1 MVCDVAKGCD
11 ETIGEVDSVCD
22 VASGIGYASKQGATW
37 ALLYNESRFDI
48 MYWKKTKRKY

>member
-1 MVCDVAKGCD
+1 MGCDVAKGCD
-11 ETIGEVDSVCD
+11 ETIGDVDSGCD
-22 VASGIGYASKQGATW
+22 VASEIGYASKQGATW